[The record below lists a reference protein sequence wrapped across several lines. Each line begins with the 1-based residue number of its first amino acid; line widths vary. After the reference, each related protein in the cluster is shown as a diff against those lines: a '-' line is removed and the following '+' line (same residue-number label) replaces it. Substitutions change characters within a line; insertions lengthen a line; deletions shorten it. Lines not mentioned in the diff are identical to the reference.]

1 MAIFNEILAG
11 RFNKALVKLFNMKS
25 APAAPSAALGS
36 EIVPAL
42 TMFYGAEARSLEGWQ
57 RYGQAPS
64 AAAGGAGN
72 ITIIQFL
79 NPAASKIMVVF
90 EKLLYSNNNAATTFV
105 LVTYGI
111 TGIGIGTGTSS
122 INVGLDNRASPSS
135 VLQITTKNG
144 TAAGQNGVA
153 ILKAPILA
161 NSNLEIITTDIQELT
176 LAPGSFFQFG
186 TNAVNQSVDVTAIWR
201 ERPLEDS
208 ELSL

>member
-1 MAIFNEILAG
+1 
-11 RFNKALVKLFNMKS
+11 MKS